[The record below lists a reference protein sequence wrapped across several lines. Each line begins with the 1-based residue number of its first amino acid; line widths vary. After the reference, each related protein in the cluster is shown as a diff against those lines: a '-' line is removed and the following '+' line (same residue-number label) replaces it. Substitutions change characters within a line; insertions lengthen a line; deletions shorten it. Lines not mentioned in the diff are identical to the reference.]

1 MPTTWTTKEDRIL
14 RTSYR
19 TNTMNPWWVLASG
32 ILLLLA
38 VIATP
43 SVRLYGIFVLVPVYI
58 ISAISWISYT
68 QGCECLIDLNQG
80 TIRFRQITL
89 MNSLHKTPDTEY
101 SMSDVQAVQIMRHL
115 STGGKT
121 LLGQLQR
128 KDGFSIQI
136 LLKNQN
142 VLPLTDQSLGF
153 QESRRYVDQLQN
165 FLGTHIPIVAVG

>member
-1 MPTTWTTKEDRIL
+1 
-14 RTSYR
+14 
-19 TNTMNPWWVLASG
+19 MNPWWVLVAG
-32 ILLLLA
+32 IYLLIA

-43 SVRLYGIFVLVPVYI
+43 SVRFYGIFVLIPVYI
-58 ISAISWISYT
+58 ISGIGWVSYT

-89 MNSLHKTPDTEY
+89 MNSMNKTPEIEY
-101 SMSDVQAVQIMRHL
+101 SMADVHAVQIMRHL
-115 STGGKT
+115 STGDKT

-153 QESRRYVDQLQN
+153 QESQRYVDQLQK
-165 FLGTHIPIVAVG
+165 FLGSHIPIVAVG